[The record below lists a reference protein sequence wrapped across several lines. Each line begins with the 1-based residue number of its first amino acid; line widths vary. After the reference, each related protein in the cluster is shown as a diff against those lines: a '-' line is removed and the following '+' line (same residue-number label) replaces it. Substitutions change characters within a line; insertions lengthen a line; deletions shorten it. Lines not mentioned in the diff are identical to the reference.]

1 MSQLFRFPTLNKV
14 EQHQTLQERLDAAQ
28 RIGWQSGYEKG
39 LEQGAIDKQI
49 ALEQEIDSRVETLL
63 NARLESEK
71 QHLIDHFNVIFEK
84 TNNELS
90 TLSTDLKS
98 DITLIITK
106 LAEFVIDGE
115 LKARPEIRTQL
126 IEKAIEL
133 LSDRDVVTKIVFSSE
148 DKKWLDSDILS
159 NFAIPV
165 NFDDELISGDVEL
178 IAEQQTHSFSFSQRL
193 QELLDEITP
202 QILRND
208 SDE

>member
-1 MSQLFRFPTLNKV
+1 MSQVFRFPTLNKV

-115 LKARPEIRTQL
+115 LILPSRLIYLINKDSINRVSNTVLEHTQAK
-126 IEKAIEL
+126 E
-133 LSDRDVVTKIVFSSE
+133 V
-148 DKKWLDSDILS
+148 
-159 NFAIPV
+159 
-165 NFDDELISGDVEL
+165 
-178 IAEQQTHSFSFSQRL
+178 
-193 QELLDEITP
+193 
-202 QILRND
+202 
-208 SDE
+208 